1 MKKILTTILISL
13 LFFFISPCNVEAQ
26 DINLSA
32 EAAVLIDGDT
42 GAIMYGKNHLEQRP
56 PASTTKVLTAILA
69 IEQGDLAEVVSISKR
84 SAQTGEASINLLE
97 GETIT
102 LENLLYG
109 ALLKSGNDACVAIA
123 EGISPTVEE
132 FVGLMNL
139 KAKLLGCT
147 NTNFVNTNG
156 LPHNNHYTS
165 ALDLAVITRYALNNP
180 IFAQIVATPTKTIQW
195 ENSSRKKYIQNTNK
209 LLTIYPGANGVKTG
223 TTDKAGQCLIASA
236 TREGRTLIAV
246 VLKSHNRYGDA
257 SKLLDYGFNNY
268 YNLEVIKKNQVLN
281 IDRSKFN
288 LDKNLVLKAKENFV
302 LTLEKGTETHLTC
315 EIKLDS
321 SIRKNNIPIGE
332 TIGYLK
338 LYNYNQEIGTIALY
352 AEKQEVLPKKD
363 YSKQNIWD
371 NIKDKL
377 NF

>member
-32 EAAVLIDGDT
+32 EAAVLIDGYT

-321 SIRKNNIPIGE
+321 SIRKKNIPIGE

>member
-321 SIRKNNIPIGE
+321 SIRKKNIPIGE

>member
-321 SIRKNNIPIGE
+321 SIRKKNIPIGE

-338 LYNYNQEIGTIALY
+338 LYNYNQKIGTIALY

>member
-195 ENSSRKKYIQNTNK
+195 ENSSRK
-209 LLTIYPGANGVKTG
+209 IYPK
-223 TTDKAGQCLIASA
+223 
-236 TREGRTLIAV
+236 
-246 VLKSHNRYGDA
+246 H
-257 SKLLDYGFNNY
+257 
-268 YNLEVIKKNQVLN
+268 
-281 IDRSKFN
+281 
-288 LDKNLVLKAKENFV
+288 
-302 LTLEKGTETHLTC
+302 
-315 EIKLDS
+315 
-321 SIRKNNIPIGE
+321 
-332 TIGYLK
+332 
-338 LYNYNQEIGTIALY
+338 
-352 AEKQEVLPKKD
+352 
-363 YSKQNIWD
+363 
-371 NIKDKL
+371 
-377 NF
+377 

>member
-1 MKKILTTILISL
+1 M
-13 LFFFISPCNVEAQ
+13 
-26 DINLSA
+26 
-32 EAAVLIDGDT
+32 
-42 GAIMYGKNHLEQRP
+42 
-56 PASTTKVLTAILA
+56 
-69 IEQGDLAEVVSISKR
+69 
-84 SAQTGEASINLLE
+84 
-97 GETIT
+97 
-102 LENLLYG
+102 
-109 ALLKSGNDACVAIA
+109 KSGNDACVAIA

-180 IFAQIVATPTKTIQW
+180 IFANCGNSNKTIQW

-321 SIRKNNIPIGE
+321 SIRKKNIPIGE

>member
-281 IDRSKFN
+281 FDRSKFN

-321 SIRKNNIPIGE
+321 SIRKKNIPIGE

>member
-195 ENSSRKKYIQNTNK
+195 ENSTRKKYIQNTNK

-321 SIRKNNIPIGE
+321 SIRKKNIPIGE

>member
-1 MKKILTTILISL
+1 MKKFLTTILISL

-195 ENSSRKKYIQNTNK
+195 ENSTRKKYIQNTNK

-321 SIRKNNIPIGE
+321 SIRKKNIPIGG